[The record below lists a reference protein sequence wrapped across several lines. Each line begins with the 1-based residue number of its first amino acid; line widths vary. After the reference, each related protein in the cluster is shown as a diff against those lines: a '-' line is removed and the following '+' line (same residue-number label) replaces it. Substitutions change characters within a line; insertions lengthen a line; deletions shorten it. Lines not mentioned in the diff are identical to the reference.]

1 MKRLLSLIFVLF
13 LLVGCG
19 GSDSSETMVCKGTTS
34 GVIEVTNTV
43 EYNGDK
49 VLKQEIKNEV
59 TLEKLGLNKESLET
73 LVSQYSSAYDI
84 EGVTYEYSISEEGLF
99 TETIGIDFE
108 KADFNKL
115 QSVGLIET
123 EDGKEITF
131 VSFSATKE
139 ALETFGLKC
148 E

>member
-1 MKRLLSLIFVLF
+1 MKKLLSLMFVLF

-59 TLEKLGLNKESLET
+59 TLEKLGLNKESLEA

-108 KADFNKL
+108 KADFAKL
-115 QSVGLIET
+115 QSAGLIES
-123 EDGKEITF
+123 EDGEEISF

>member
-1 MKRLLSLIFVLF
+1 MNKFLSILFVLC
-13 LLVGCG
+13 LLAGCE
-19 GSDSSETMVCKGTTS
+19 GSVSSKTMVCKGTTS

-108 KADFNKL
+108 KADFAKL
-115 QSVGLIET
+115 QSMGLMEA
-123 EDGKEITF
+123 EDGEEITF